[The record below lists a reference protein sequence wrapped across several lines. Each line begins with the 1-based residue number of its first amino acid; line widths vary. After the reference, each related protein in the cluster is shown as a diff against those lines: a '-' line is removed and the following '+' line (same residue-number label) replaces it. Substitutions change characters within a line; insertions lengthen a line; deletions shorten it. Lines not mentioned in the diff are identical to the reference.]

1 MEKLS
6 YILPFGLIILIFV
19 LKLLINEKFSLEKLK
34 RLAVETSVDVSSLGI
49 SFMISYIVA
58 LANKILVLE
67 KAQQKNE
74 QIQNNLTMYWNQFAE
89 GIIIL
94 FFCIFLLVLVVFVS
108 KQFISKYIE
117 KDKLRYILGG
127 VIIGYVLSLPTIVCA
142 ISLIKSIGGM

>member
-1 MEKLS
+1 MEKLD
-6 YILPFGLIILIFV
+6 YILPFGLFILIFI

-58 LANKILVLE
+58 LANRILVLE
-67 KAQQKNE
+67 KSQQKNE
-74 QIQNNLTMYWNQFAE
+74 QIRNSLTMYWNQFAK

-94 FFCIFLLVLVVFVS
+94 FFCILLLVLVVFVS
-108 KQFISKYIE
+108 KQSISKYIE
-117 KDKLRYILGG
+117 KDKLRYIFGG
-127 VIIGYVLSLPTIVCA
+127 IVFGYFLSLPTIICA

>member
-142 ISLIKSIGGM
+142 ICLIKSIGGM

>member
-6 YILPFGLIILIFV
+6 YILPFGLIVLIFV

-94 FFCIFLLVLVVFVS
+94 FFCILLLVLVVFVS

>member
-6 YILPFGLIILIFV
+6 YILPFGLIILVFV
-19 LKLLINEKFSLEKLK
+19 LKLLINENFALEKLK
-34 RLAVETSVDVSSLGI
+34 RLAVETPIDVSSLGI

-67 KAQQKNE
+67 KTQQKNE
-74 QIQNNLTMYWNQFAE
+74 QIQKALTMYWEQFAE

-94 FFCIFLLVLVVFVS
+94 FFCILLLVLVIFVS

-117 KDKLRYILGG
+117 KDKIGYILGG
-127 VIIGYVLSLPTIVCA
+127 MIVGYVLSLPTIVCA